1 MRALGLLAQAPV
13 PGRVKQRL
21 AEEVGPSAAAE
32 VYWQLGRRIVAAVA
46 APGHRTT
53 VWYAPAGEADFVRE
67 WLEGLGRFELRPQPA
82 GTLGARLAFAFARH
96 FQEGAGRAGSGAVIV
111 GTDCPGVDR
120 RLVTEAFTALT
131 RVDLVM
137 GPTLD
142 GGFYLLGLRAPAP
155 GLFQDVRWGTGAV
168 AAQTRARAAALGLR
182 VQLLRPLRDVDT
194 AQDARSLGLL
204 TTIDGT

>member
-1 MRALGLLAQAPV
+1 VRALGILAQAPV
-13 PGRVKQRL
+13 PGRVKPRL
-21 AEEVGPSAAAE
+21 TEEVGPSAAAE
-32 VYWQLGRRIVAAVA
+32 VYWQLGRRVVAAVA
-46 APGHRTT
+46 TPGHRTT
-53 VWYAPAGEADFVRE
+53 VWYAPADEAAFVRE
-67 WLEGLGRFELRPQPA
+67 WLEGVGRIELRPQPA

-96 FQEGAGRAGSGAVIV
+96 FQEGAARTGSGVVIV

-120 RLVTEAFTALT
+120 RLVTEAFTALS

-142 GGFYLLGLRAPAP
+142 GGYYLLGLRAPAP
-155 GLFQDVRWGTGAV
+155 ELFQDVRWGTGAV

-194 AQDARSLGLL
+194 ARDARAVGLL
-204 TTIDGT
+204 TNIDAT